1 MPMPI
6 NQKKE
11 RSLVNKEVQ
20 ALFIDDEESIVDGIQ
35 RLFIKEPY
43 GVAATIDLEHAR
55 KILNQENIKVV
66 VCDHRMPV
74 MLGVKFLQEVKANH
88 PDVVRILFT
97 GYTDF
102 PMVEEAINQG
112 EIYRFINKP
121 WKTTELLATVRQAIA
136 HYDLIEENKGL
147 FEESQRRRDE
157 LGIANKKLIDMYKL
171 QRDFTS
177 TVSHELRTPLASI
190 KIAIDLVCKRMAGEI
205 NHEQEEVLGRAQ
217 KSVDHLQRLV
227 SDILDLTKI
236 ESGKMQMDFNIQG
249 INEVIEE
256 VIYTQQDVAK
266 NRGLY
271 LKAELDPK
279 LSQVP
284 FDKGRIIQV
293 LNNLVSNAIKFTQ
306 HGGVTIKTENK
317 SANNHIIITVTDTGK
332 GIAEQDF
339 SKLFQKFQQLE
350 SAEKNEK
357 GGTGLGLAICKE
369 IVLRHGGKIAVESTL
384 GKGTTFSFVLP
395 IQERRLPFRT

>member
-1 MPMPI
+1 M
-6 NQKKE
+6 
-11 RSLVNKEVQ
+11 NKEAQ
-20 ALFIDDEESIVDGIQ
+20 ALFIDDEDSIIDGIQ

-43 GVAATIDLEHAR
+43 GVATTTDIGQAR
-55 KILNQENIKVV
+55 KILTQENIKVV
-66 VCDHRMPV
+66 ICDHRMPV

-112 EIYRFINKP
+112 EIYRFISKP

-136 HYDLIEENKGL
+136 HYDLVEENKEL
-147 FEESQRRRDE
+147 FEETRRRQDE
-157 LGIANKKLIDMYKL
+157 LEIANKKLVDMYKL
-171 QRDFTS
+171 QREFTS

-190 KIAIDLVCKRMAGEI
+190 KTAVDLVFKRMVGEI
-205 NHEQEEVLGRAQ
+205 NKEQEDVLGRAQ
-217 KSVDHLQRLV
+217 KSVEHLQRLV
-227 SDILDLTKI
+227 TDILDLTKI
-236 ESGKMQMDFNIQG
+236 ESGKMQMDFKIQG

-256 VIYTQQDVAK
+256 VVYTQQDVAK

-271 LKAELDPK
+271 IKTEFDPAV
-279 LSQVP
+279 SRVP

-293 LNNLVSNAIKFTQ
+293 LNNLISNAIKFTK
-306 HGGVTIKTENK
+306 HGGVTIKTEDK
-317 SANNHIIITVTDTGK
+317 SANNHIIISVTDTGK

-339 SKLFQKFQQLE
+339 PKLFQKFQQLE
-350 SAEKNEK
+350 PAEKNEK

-384 GKGTTFSFVLP
+384 GKGATFTFVLP

>member
-1 MPMPI
+1 
-6 NQKKE
+6 
-11 RSLVNKEVQ
+11 VNKEIQV
-20 ALFIDDEESIVDGIQ
+20 LFVDDEESIIDGVQ

-43 GVAATIDLEHAR
+43 GVVATTDIEHAR
-55 KILNQENIKVV
+55 KTLAQENIKVV

-74 MLGVKFLQEVKANH
+74 ILGVKFLEETKKNY

-136 HYDLIEENKGL
+136 HCDLLEDNKEL
-147 FEESQRRRDE
+147 FAEAKRRREE
-157 LGIANKKLIDMYKL
+157 LEIANKKLIDMYKL

-190 KIAIDLVCKRMAGEI
+190 KTAVDLVYKRMVGEI
-205 NHEQEEVLGRAQ
+205 NPEQTEVLGRAQ
-217 KSVDHLQRLV
+217 KSVEHLQRLV

-236 ESGKMQMDFNIQG
+236 ESGKMQMDFKIQNINDA
-249 INEVIEE
+249 INEVI
-256 VIYTQQDVAK
+256 YAQQDVAK
-266 NRGLY
+266 SRELY
-271 LKAELDPK
+271 LKAELDPN
-279 LSQVP
+279 LSKVP
-284 FDKGRIIQV
+284 FDKDRIIQV
-293 LNNLVSNAIKFTQ
+293 LNNLISNAIKFTK
-306 HGGVTIKTENK
+306 HGGVTVKTEDK
-317 SANNHIIITVTDTGK
+317 SANNHIIINVTDTGK
-332 GIAEQDF
+332 GIAEADF
-339 SKLFQKFQQLE
+339 PKLFQKFQQIE
-350 SAEKNEK
+350 TSEKNEK

-369 IVLRHGGKIAVESTL
+369 IVLRHGGKVAVESTL

>member
-1 MPMPI
+1 M
-6 NQKKE
+6 
-11 RSLVNKEVQ
+11 NKENQV
-20 ALFIDDEESIVDGIQ
+20 LFVDDEESIIDGIQ

-43 GVAATIDLEHAR
+43 GVAATIDIEHAR

-66 VCDHRMPV
+66 ICDHRMPV
-74 MLGVKFLQEVKANH
+74 MLGVKFLQEVKMNH

-97 GYTDF
+97 GYADF

-112 EIYRFINKP
+112 EIYRFISKP

-136 HYDLIEENKGL
+136 QYDLVEENKGL
-147 FEESQRRRDE
+147 FAETKRRQDE
-157 LGIANKKLIDMYKL
+157 LEISNKKLVDMYKL
-171 QRDFTS
+171 QREFTS

-217 KSVDHLQRLV
+217 KSVEHLQRLV

-236 ESGKMQMDFNIQG
+236 ESGKMQMDFKIQG
-249 INEVIEE
+249 INEVIDE
-256 VIYTQQDVAK
+256 VVYAQQDVAK
-266 NRGLY
+266 SRGLY
-271 LKAELDPK
+271 LKAELDK
-279 LSQVP
+279 DLSHVP
-284 FDKGRIIQV
+284 FDKDRIIQV

-306 HGGVTIKTENK
+306 HGGITIKTENK
-317 SANNHIIITVTDTGK
+317 PANNHIIINITDTGK
-332 GIAEQDF
+332 GIADQDF
-339 SKLFQKFQQLE
+339 PKLFQKFQQLE

-369 IVLRHGGKIAVESTL
+369 IILRHGGKIAVESTL

-395 IQERRLPFRT
+395 IQERRMPFRT

>member
-1 MPMPI
+1 MF
-6 NQKKE
+6 
-11 RSLVNKEVQ
+11 V
-20 ALFIDDEESIVDGIQ
+20 DDEESIIDGIQ

-43 GVAATIDLEHAR
+43 GIVATTDIEHAR
-55 KILNQENIKVV
+55 KTLAQKNIKVI

-74 MLGVKFLQEVKANH
+74 ILGVKFLAEIKANY

-121 WKTTELLATVRQAIA
+121 WKTTEMLATVRQAIA
-136 HYDLIEENKGL
+136 HHDLVEENKGL
-147 FEESQRRRDE
+147 FEETKKRREE
-157 LGIANKKLIDMYKL
+157 LEIANKKLIDMYKI

-190 KIAIDLVCKRMAGEI
+190 KTAIDLVCKRMAGEI
-205 NHEQEEVLGRAQ
+205 NPKQEEVLGRAQ
-217 KSVDHLQRLV
+217 KSVEHLQRLV

-236 ESGKMQMDFNIQG
+236 ESGKMQMDFNIQD
-249 INEVIEE
+249 INQVIQEV
-256 VIYTQQDVAK
+256 VYTQHDVASQ
-266 NRGLY
+266 RGLY
-271 LKAELDPK
+271 IKTELEPN
-279 LSQVP
+279 LSPVP
-284 FDKGRIIQV
+284 FDKDRIIQV
-293 LNNLVSNAIKFTQ
+293 LNNLISNAIKFTRQ
-306 HGGVTIKTENK
+306 GGIIVKTEDK
-317 SANNHIIITVTDTGK
+317 SANNHIIINVTDTGK
-332 GIAEQDF
+332 GIAEADF
-339 SKLFQKFQQLE
+339 PKLFQKFHQIE

-369 IVLRHGGKIAVESTL
+369 IVLRHGGKISVESAP

-395 IQERRLPFRT
+395 IQERRLPFKT